1 MEKWEEPGTYQ
12 LPSLPCGNMGPT
24 LPDFLLEDAG
34 NLDIYVNLLDLIF
47 FFFLAAHPTACGT
60 LISQPGI
67 KLTPCIGS
75 PVLTPG
81 LLGKSQNL
89 PDFKC

>member
-47 FFFLAAHPTACGT
+47 FFFWLH
-60 LISQPGI
+60 
-67 KLTPCIGS
+67 TPQHVG
-75 PVLTPG
+75 P
-81 LLGKSQNL
+81 
-89 PDFKC
+89 

>member
-47 FFFLAAHPTACGT
+47 FFFGCTPHSMWDLNFPTRDQTHT
-60 LISQPGI
+60 LHR
-67 KLTPCIGS
+67 
-75 PVLTPG
+75 
-81 LLGKSQNL
+81 KSCLN
-89 PDFKC
+89 PWTAGEIPEFA